1 MIRDQRGFT
10 LAEILVA
17 AAVLSMMMAALLIV
31 QQQGQFAYITGAA
44 RVEAQQNARWALDGL
59 TGELRSAQGVTALGA
74 GCETGPIPWLD
85 PPPVGAGGGASSIT
99 FTDAS
104 GAQVQYSLNVT
115 NLERTSGGP
124 PTVITPGVEALQLWC
139 LDKNGDPTPT
149 AGAVRS
155 LHVRIHTR
163 SEYAT
168 AGIGPQNQRAVLD
181 AHLRLRNC
189 GTGPQCLD

>member
-17 AAVLSMMMAALLIV
+17 AAVLSMMMAALLII

-44 RVEAQQNARWALDGL
+44 RVESQQNARWALDAL
-59 TGELRSAQGVTALGA
+59 TGELRSAQGITTLGA
-74 GCETGPIPWLD
+74 GCETGPIPT
-85 PPPVGAGGGASSIT
+85 GGGASSIT
-99 FTDAS
+99 FKDAS
-104 GAQVQYSLNVT
+104 DTSVQYGLNAQPDGSFW
-115 NLERTSGGP
+115 LERTSGVTT
-124 PTVITPGVEALQLWC
+124 TVITPGVEALRLWC
-139 LDKNGDPTPT
+139 LDTNGDLTAT

-155 LHVRIHTR
+155 LHVRIQTR
-163 SEYAT
+163 SEYASSG
-168 AGIGPQNQRAVLD
+168 AGPQNQRAALE

>member
-44 RVEAQQNARWALDGL
+44 RVETQQSARWALDAL
-59 TGELRSAQGVTALGA
+59 TGELRSAQGVTTLGA
-74 GCETGPIPWLD
+74 GCGTGPIPS
-85 PPPVGAGGGASSIT
+85 GGGASSIT

-104 GAQVQYSLNVT
+104 GTPVQYGLTGT
-115 NLERTSGGP
+115 NLERTSGGTT
-124 PTVITPGVEALQLWC
+124 TVITPGVEALRLWC
-139 LDKNGDPTPT
+139 LDTNGDLTAT

-155 LHVRIHTR
+155 LHVRIQTR
-163 SEYAT
+163 SEYASSG
-168 AGIGPQNQRAVLD
+168 AGPQNQRAALE